1 MSSKNRSRNLAVVMG
16 RTELRAEI
24 MRDFLSSGDIAMAF
38 LTAVDKDDGSKPSG
52 GAVVGS
58 CREL

>member
-1 MSSKNRSRNLAVVMG
+1 MG